1 MLVSLRLC
9 EAMGRVWV
17 SHRMAA
23 DRCGGRC
30 LNARS
35 VRAVFGGALALAL
48 VLATPAHAQNTDT
61 SDTASAETATEAKRP
76 FANSEAVSGSVA
88 VDPSRGPVLWRK
100 CRACHT
106 LEPGERHRA
115 GPNLHGFFGKAAAVA
130 EGYRYSQALIEADI
144 TWTDETLDAYLKAT
158 QDYVPGSKMY
168 GGLAIERDR
177 RDLIA
182 WLKVETA
189 K

>member
-1 MLVSLRLC
+1 MLVSQRLG
-9 EAMGRVWV
+9 EAIRCVWARN
-17 SHRMAA
+17 HMAT
-23 DRCGGRC
+23 DCYGGRC

-35 VRAVFGGALALAL
+35 SPSVIGAALALAL
-48 VLATPAHAQNTDT
+48 VLATPAHAQNTET
-61 SDTASAETATEAKRP
+61 SDTAAAETAAEAKRP

-130 EGYRYSQALIEADI
+130 EGYRYSKALIEADI